1 MAPPDGHAR
10 FVVQRG
16 GESSPR
22 WMWLAGL
29 ALLVLLAILLIPFFR
44 DDETTMADTGA
55 TVADISRDP
64 ARFIDKGVTV
74 SGEVGTV
81 IDSRTFVLGGI
92 TFVGA
97 DELLIVCTTSLPVVN
112 GRRPD
117 APVEVSDILQ
127 VAGPVRRFDLAAIE
141 KEAGMD
147 LDDLQL
153 RVWVG
158 KPVLVA
164 RAYHITPRA
173 PDARAWLVGAQ
184 E

>member
-16 GESSPR
+16 GGGSPR

-29 ALLVLLAILLIPFFR
+29 ALLALLGILLIPFFR
-44 DDETTMADTGA
+44 DDETITADTGA

-74 SGEVGTV
+74 SGEVKTLINLRAV
-81 IDSRTFVLGGI
+81 VLGGPK
-92 TFVGA
+92 FVGA
-97 DELLIVCTTSLPVVN
+97 DELLVVCTTSLPVVN

-117 APVEVSDILQ
+117 APVEVNDILQ
-127 VAGPVRRFDLAAIE
+127 VAGLVRQFDLAAIE

-147 LDDLQL
+147 LDDVLF
-153 RVWVG
+153 RVWAG

-173 PDARAWLVGAQ
+173 VDAGAGLVGAR